1 MKAFQQNRI
10 LTVLIIVWYLV
21 GIVGFL
27 IPQGKIYFQQLTPV
41 GMVLAA
47 FVLMFF
53 HEPRN
58 LKSALAFAAVILST
72 FVVEA
77 IGVNTQ
83 RLFGHYLYGPA
94 LGIQLWNTPIVIGLN
109 WLVLVYCFSVLL
121 KKQNSKWYFPLL
133 GASAMT
139 VFDFLME
146 PVAGVTGMWT
156 WQGGVIPMK
165 NYIDWFLLSALLFL
179 ILRIFKVDFNNRF
192 AGLILLMQAVFFI
205 LMNIYIRIL

>member
-94 LGIQLWNTPIVIGLN
+94 LGIQLCNTPIVIGLN

>member
-21 GIVGFL
+21 GFVGFL
-27 IPQGKIYFQQLTPV
+27 IPKGKIYFQQLTPV

-53 HEPRN
+53 HEPKN
-58 LKSALAFAAVILST
+58 LKSALAFGAVILST

-83 RLFGHYLYGPA
+83 RLFGHYQYGPA
-94 LGIQLWNTPIVIGLN
+94 LGIQLWNTPVVIGLN

-121 KKQNSKWYFPLL
+121 KKQSSKWYFPLL
-133 GASAMT
+133 GATAMT
-139 VFDFLME
+139 VFDSLME

-205 LMNIYIRIL
+205 LMNIYIRIP